1 MELIAVKLRVHNE
14 LIFWIWIFDKL
25 DHVPRLDMDFREA
38 EAEAEAEAGITIT
51 RLGKFNLH
59 LN

>member
-38 EAEAEAEAGITIT
+38 EAVAGITIT